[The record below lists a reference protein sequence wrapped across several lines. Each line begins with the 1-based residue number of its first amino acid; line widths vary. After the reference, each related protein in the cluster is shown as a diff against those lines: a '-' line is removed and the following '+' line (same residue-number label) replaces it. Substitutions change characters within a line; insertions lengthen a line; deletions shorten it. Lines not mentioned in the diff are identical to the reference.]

1 MNRLEKLKKELA
13 KNHGVGIANPV
24 LRSMISSMSRGAY
37 STVLADS
44 FESGFDAAS
53 AEYEKIIAELEGAL
67 TNWMKFEEKSIA
79 EDGHYVGKEFNALIK
94 NAQDALQK
102 LKDFKE

>member
-1 MNRLEKLKKELA
+1 MNRLEKLKITLA
-13 KNHGVGIANPV
+13 REVSNQLACPA
-24 LRSMISSMSRGAY
+24 LRSMYPSTSRGEMCD
-37 STVLADS
+37 L
-44 FESGFDAAS
+44 FEDLYKTGWEKSS